1 MTLTQWTGDASSLSW
16 QAADSLLLSCVEQ
29 FAALCV
35 EAEAAEL
42 EMVCA
47 QLSVAAAVHQEQ

>member
-16 QAADSLLLSCVEQ
+16 QAADSLLLSCVQ

-35 EAEAAEL
+35 QVEAAEL
-42 EMVCA
+42 GMVYA
-47 QLSVAAAVHQEQ
+47 QLSVAAAVHH

>member
-16 QAADSLLLSCVEQ
+16 QAADSLLLSCVQ

-35 EAEAAEL
+35 EVEAAEL